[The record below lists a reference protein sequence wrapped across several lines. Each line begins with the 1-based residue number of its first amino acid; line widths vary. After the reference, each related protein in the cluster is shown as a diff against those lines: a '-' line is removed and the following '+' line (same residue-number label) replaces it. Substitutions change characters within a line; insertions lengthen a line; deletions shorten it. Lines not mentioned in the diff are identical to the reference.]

1 MGFTRNLLLA
11 AVCVFYAVASPGQAH
26 NTTFNPSRDGFNFA
40 NSFQNVVNLP
50 AGVNVRT
57 SGLCGGMAYT
67 ALDYFLAHKPIPRQD
82 YLPAEGT
89 PLQRYIYD
97 RQMTSLT
104 SNIDKWAEVIV
115 NPLGARD
122 SEFFNWGLQGS
133 NGGRLEELR
142 SFIDRGMP
150 VPLGLKSDKGGDHQ
164 VLAIGYDMGRYRGD
178 LGANEGDLKIFVY
191 DSNHPNNIMT
201 LVPDVPHKVYVYTNP
216 DGNVWRTYFVD
227 KNYHARIPPD
237 LSAVTYP
244 NDGLAHE
251 LILTFVTG
259 EDDLRGGNDNVNL
272 TINLLDGTQQHY
284 NAING
289 RARWMSN
296 TSMPARVVLS
306 RPVATSQIRSLLIS
320 DTFTGGAGGDNWD
333 MRSLEVRAIG
343 GGGMS
348 NIIKTAGFHRFTG
361 NDKDL
366 LIDINAPP
374 PPAAGQVTQLVLEI
388 RTGGDDLRGGNDNLN
403 IEIRFA
409 DGHVQTDPNVNHAA
423 KWDNNTTHTVT
434 LSLNRP
440 VPVSQIT
447 SVTLVTTFSG
457 GMGGDNWNMDSLRI
471 TANGTGINRVIGTY
485 GAFRFTGSARQ
496 LSVPTH

>member
-1 MGFTRNLLLA
+1 MRFSRNLLLVTVCLFNA
-11 AVCVFYAVASPGQAH
+11 AVSMAQAH
-26 NTTFNPSRDGFNFA
+26 STSFNPSHDGFDFA
-40 NSFQNVVNLP
+40 NTFQNVVNLP

-57 SGLCGGMAYT
+57 GGLCGGMAYT
-67 ALDYFLAHKPIPRQD
+67 ALDYFLAHKAIPRQD

-104 SNIDKWAEVIV
+104 SNIDKWAEVIF

-122 SEFFNWGLQGS
+122 NEFFNWGLQGS
-133 NGGRLEELR
+133 NGGRLQELR

-178 LGANEGDLKIFVY
+178 LGANEGDLQILVY
-191 DSNHPNNIMT
+191 DSNHPNQIMA
-201 LVPDVPHKVYVYTNP
+201 LRPDVANKVYRYFP
-216 DGNVWRTYFVD
+216 DDGNIWRTYFVD
-227 KNYHARIPPD
+227 KNYHAQVPPD

-251 LILTFVTG
+251 LIMTFVTG
-259 EDDLRGGNDNVNL
+259 DDDLRGGSDNINL

-306 RPVATSQIRSLLIS
+306 RPVATSQIRNLVIS
-320 DTFTGGAGGDNWD
+320 DTFTGGPGGDNWD
-333 MRSLEVRAIG
+333 MKSLEVRAIG
-343 GGGMS
+343 GGRVSGV
-348 NIIKTAGFHRFTG
+348 IKTVGFHRFTG
-361 NDKDL
+361 DDKDL
-366 LIDINAPP
+366 MIALNAPP
-374 PPAAGQVTQLVLEI
+374 PPPAGEVSQLVLEI

-403 IEIRFA
+403 VETHFA
-409 DGHVQTDPNVNHAA
+409 DGHVQTDNNVNRAA
-423 KWDNNTTHTVT
+423 KWDNNTTHSVT
-434 LSLNRP
+434 IALNRA

-447 SVTLVTTFSG
+447 SVKLLTTFTG
-457 GMGGDNWNMDSLRI
+457 GMGGDNWNMDSIKI
-471 TANGTGINRVIGTY
+471 TAVGTGVNRVIGMHGY
-485 GAFRFTGSARQ
+485 NRFTGDARQ
-496 LSVPTH
+496 LDVPTH